1 MIEKAKIRCTLDAA
15 LQLLFTHNR
24 LSEHE
29 VKDFKDNFDQSNL
42 TIGIVG
48 KMKAGKSSLVN
59 AVVFNDVVL
68 PSGSEPITVTL
79 TEISYGENNSAEV
92 ELLTNSD
99 IEELKELSAK
109 TPKNDAE
116 TELVRNAKETLASL
130 PDNYGQIISK
140 GKIAIPLSDLADYVS
155 TSGKLSGL
163 AKMVKITIKNDGLKG
178 ITIIDTPGFND
189 PVISRGET
197 TKKCLSKCN
206 VLLFVHN
213 HNGYDQV
220 DASLLSEQIEYA
232 GISELIDVYNKVDL
246 LHIPTSEWDD
256 QLEYFIDRRD
266 EYLKKMESSPNVV
279 AIMNDSKSILVSSLM
294 ALCGQIP
301 PSEQSSFLKQNK
313 SKYEEEFEELTELDG
328 EETLE
333 SKLVELS
340 NVNVVIDNINRIA
353 KKSSSYLVEAP
364 LLTLKGKLE
373 AVINTVNQEILVE
386 ESKIETLNQN
396 VQSAVQ
402 EKENVIAFF
411 NEVKSEIEVNQLS
424 SELKCLVSSCFNSL
438 CSLRTSQ
445 SESEF
450 TEQKYPNPGFGD
462 RGVTKHNLSKYN
474 AFVSSFENELRDCE
488 NDLLNNM
495 RTQAKAYCGTLES
508 RLVNTHI
515 DLKQRKWFI
524 DSLLKSM
531 NEILDEINI
540 LITHHSLS
548 ELPQGNLMQYAL
560 LQNKFME
567 DFSDNSIQY
576 SLKIFKEKADSL
588 GDPNNILPIL
598 ANLRATLIKIMSAT
612 PEQKEREKEV
622 TIEKLDGLNKELEG
636 YENIRKEISTL
647 INSK

>member
-1 MIEKAKIRCTLDAA
+1 MIEKAKIRCTLDSA
-15 LQLLFTHNR
+15 LQQLHSHDR

-29 VKDFKDNFDQSNL
+29 VKEFMDNFDQSNL

-48 KMKAGKSSLVN
+48 KMKAGKSSLIN
-59 AVVFNDVVL
+59 AVVFNDAVL

-79 TEISYGENNSAEV
+79 TEITYGEANSAEV

-99 IEELKELSAK
+99 IEELQALSAK
-109 TPKNDAE
+109 TPQNDAE
-116 TELVRNAKETLASL
+116 REIVKNAKETLASL
-130 PDNYGQIISK
+130 PNNYTQLISK
-140 GKIAIPLSDLADYVS
+140 GKITIPLSELADYVS

-163 AKMVKITIKNDGLKG
+163 AKIVRINIKNDGLKG

-189 PVISRGET
+189 PVTSRGET
-197 TKKCLSKCN
+197 TKKCLSKCH

-220 DASLLSEQIEYA
+220 DASLLSEQIEHA

-246 LHIPTSEWDD
+246 LHIPKSEWDE
-256 QLEYFIDRRD
+256 QLDYFIDRRD
-266 EYLKKMESSPNVV
+266 AYLNKMESSSNIV
-279 AIMNDSKSILVSSLM
+279 AIMNGSKSILVSSLM

-301 PSEQSSFLKQNK
+301 PSKQSAFLKQNK
-313 SKYEEEFEELTELDG
+313 SRYEEEFDELAELTG

-333 SKLVELS
+333 SKLVDLS
-340 NVNVVIDNINRIA
+340 NVNIVIDNINRIA
-353 KKSSSYLVEAP
+353 KNGDGYLAEAP

-373 AVINTVNQEILVE
+373 AVINVVKREISVE

-402 EKENVIAFF
+402 EKENVIDFF
-411 NEVKSEIEVNQLS
+411 DEVKSEIEVNQLS
-424 SELKCLVSSCFNSL
+424 SELRSLVSSCFNSI

-445 SESEF
+445 SKSEF
-450 TEQKYPNPGFGD
+450 TEQNYPDPKLGD
-462 RGVTKHNLSKYN
+462 IGVTKHNLGRFN

-488 NDLLNNM
+488 NNLLHNM
-495 RTQAKAYCGTLES
+495 RTQTNAYCGILES

-524 DSLLKSM
+524 GSLLTSM
-531 NEILDEINI
+531 NKTLDDICI
-540 LITHHSLS
+540 LISHHSLS
-548 ELPQGNLMQYAL
+548 KLPQGNLMQYAL

-567 DFSDNSIQY
+567 DFCDSSIQS
-576 SLKIFKEKADSL
+576 SLNIFKNKADIL

-598 ANLRATLIKIMSAT
+598 TNLRSTLIKIMSAS
-612 PEQKEREKEV
+612 PEQKEREKEA
-622 TIEKLDGLNKELEG
+622 TIKNLEGLNNELRS
-636 YENIRKEISTL
+636 YENIHSEILTL
-647 INSK
+647 LNSK

>member
-1 MIEKAKIRCTLDAA
+1 MIEKAKIRCTLDSA
-15 LQLLFTHNR
+15 LQLLLTHNR

-130 PDNYGQIISK
+130 PDNYRQIISK

-206 VLLFVHN
+206 VILFVHN

-294 ALCGQIP
+294 AM
-301 PSEQSSFLKQNK
+301 
-313 SKYEEEFEELTELDG
+313 
-328 EETLE
+328 
-333 SKLVELS
+333 V
-340 NVNVVIDNINRIA
+340 R
-353 KKSSSYLVEAP
+353 
-364 LLTLKGKLE
+364 
-373 AVINTVNQEILVE
+373 
-386 ESKIETLNQN
+386 
-396 VQSAVQ
+396 
-402 EKENVIAFF
+402 
-411 NEVKSEIEVNQLS
+411 
-424 SELKCLVSSCFNSL
+424 
-438 CSLRTSQ
+438 
-445 SESEF
+445 
-450 TEQKYPNPGFGD
+450 
-462 RGVTKHNLSKYN
+462 
-474 AFVSSFENELRDCE
+474 
-488 NDLLNNM
+488 
-495 RTQAKAYCGTLES
+495 
-508 RLVNTHI
+508 
-515 DLKQRKWFI
+515 
-524 DSLLKSM
+524 
-531 NEILDEINI
+531 
-540 LITHHSLS
+540 
-548 ELPQGNLMQYAL
+548 
-560 LQNKFME
+560 
-567 DFSDNSIQY
+567 
-576 SLKIFKEKADSL
+576 
-588 GDPNNILPIL
+588 
-598 ANLRATLIKIMSAT
+598 
-612 PEQKEREKEV
+612 
-622 TIEKLDGLNKELEG
+622 
-636 YENIRKEISTL
+636 
-647 INSK
+647 